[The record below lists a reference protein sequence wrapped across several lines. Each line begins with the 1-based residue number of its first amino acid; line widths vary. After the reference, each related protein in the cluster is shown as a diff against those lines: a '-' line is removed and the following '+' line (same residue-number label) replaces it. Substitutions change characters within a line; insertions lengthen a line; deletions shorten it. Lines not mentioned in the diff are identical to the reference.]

1 MIEACTTNIQA
12 STTNIDETRQKLRHF
27 ILENYLFSDDEA
39 ALKDDD
45 SFLDG
50 GILDSMGILELIE
63 YLDEGLGIKVEG
75 DELVPDNLDSI
86 NSLLKF
92 IGTKTQA

>member
-1 MIEACTTNIQA
+1 MNV
-12 STTNIDETRQKLRHF
+12 DEIRQKLRHF
-27 ILENYLFSDDEA
+27 ILENYLFSDDEN

-92 IGTKTQA
+92 ISAKAQA

>member
-1 MIEACTTNIQA
+1 MNL
-12 STTNIDETRQKLRHF
+12 DEVRQKLRHF
-27 ILENYLFSDDEA
+27 ILENYLFSDDQS

-86 NSLLKF
+86 NSLIKF
-92 IGTKTQA
+92 ISAKAQA

>member
-1 MIEACTTNIQA
+1 MNL
-12 STTNIDETRQKLRHF
+12 DEVRQKLRHF
-27 ILENYLFSDDEA
+27 ILENYLFTDDES
-39 ALKDDD
+39 ALQDDT

-63 YLDEGLGIKVEG
+63 YLDESLGIKVEG

-86 NSLLKF
+86 DSLIKF
-92 IGTKTQA
+92 ISAKTQA

>member
-1 MIEACTTNIQA
+1 MNL
-12 STTNIDETRQKLRHF
+12 DEVRQTLRHF
-27 ILENYLFSDDEA
+27 ILENYLFSDDQNL
-39 ALKDDD
+39 LKDDD

-86 NSLLKF
+86 NSLIKF
-92 IGTKTQA
+92 ISAKAQA

>member
-1 MIEACTTNIQA
+1 MNL
-12 STTNIDETRQKLRHF
+12 DETRQKLRHF
-27 ILENYLFSDDEA
+27 ILGNYLFSEDES
-39 ALKDDD
+39 ALNDDD

-92 IGTKTQA
+92 IRSKLQA